1 MEPRTSRGA
10 ASRPTKQFRDQRFE
24 LPSNEPAHLSSRHP
38 DRPPPERRRRAMKLE
53 LGMLLAL
60 ACAFVAN
67 LGFFYKYRGANA
79 VAKVDVRHPLRSV
92 RALYSSGWFAL
103 GMLVATASWG
113 LHVAALA
120 LAPMSVIQVSLAAG
134 MVFIAGMADRLFGF
148 EVGPRQWIGLS
159 LTAIGLVLLG
169 ATLPA
174 RHGAHSQF
182 SQAAMISFEA
192 GLFGLGGLL
201 IMGPRMGGKAEHHGV
216 MLGAASGILFGVS
229 DTAIKALPGI
239 PHAHGVTG
247 LLLRPDAHGVTGLLL
262 SPWLLVAV
270 LASIVAFYASARG
283 LQDGEAVPVI
293 AVTGTA
299 ANIAGI
305 AGGIIVFGDPMAAS
319 PLGVVL
325 QATAFVLVVVA
336 AALMP
341 APVRSAGVAAQ
352 AS

>member
-1 MEPRTSRGA
+1 M
-10 ASRPTKQFRDQRFE
+10 
-24 LPSNEPAHLSSRHP
+24 
-38 DRPPPERRRRAMKLE
+38 
-53 LGMLLAL
+53 
-60 ACAFVAN
+60 
-67 LGFFYKYRGANA
+67 
-79 VAKVDVRHPLRSV
+79 
-92 RALYSSGWFAL
+92 
-103 GMLVATASWG
+103 
-113 LHVAALA
+113 
-120 LAPMSVIQVSLAAG
+120 
-134 MVFIAGMADRLFGF
+134 
-148 EVGPRQWIGLS
+148 
-159 LTAIGLVLLG
+159 
-169 ATLPA
+169 
-174 RHGAHSQF
+174 HGAHSQF

-229 DTAIKALPGI
+229 DTAIKALTGI
-239 PHAHGVTG
+239 T
-247 LLLRPDAHGVTGLLL
+247 RAHGVTGLLL

-352 AS
+352 LPGAWPWPPSAATIPARMPTTSQLVRKGRVTPKKKLATPGLKSGKGRKKKTAAPQRRGVCTRVYTTTPKKPNSALRKVARVRISGSIEVTAYIPGEGHNLQEHSVVLVRGGRVKDLPGVRYKVVRGTLDAAGVSDRKKARSQYGVKKK

>member
-1 MEPRTSRGA
+1 MT
-10 ASRPTKQFRDQRFE
+10 
-24 LPSNEPAHLSSRHP
+24 LY
-38 DRPPPERRRRAMKLE
+38 
-53 LGMLLAL
+53 LGILLAL

-67 LGFFYKYRGANA
+67 LAFFYKYRGAND
-79 VAKVDVRHPLRSV
+79 VSKVDVRHPLRSV
-92 RALYSSGWFAL
+92 RALYSSRWFTL
-103 GMLVATASWG
+103 GMIVATASWG

-134 MVFIAGMADRLFGF
+134 MVFIAVMADRLFGF
-148 EVGPRQWIGLS
+148 EVGPRQWVGLS
-159 LTAIGLVLLG
+159 LTAFALVLLG
-169 ATLPA
+169 LTLPA
-174 RHGAHSQF
+174 MHGAHSQF
-182 SQAAMISFEA
+182 SQAAMIGFEA

-201 IMGPRMGGKAEHHGV
+201 IMGRRMGSPAHHHGV
-216 MLGAASGILFGVS
+216 MLGAAAGILFGVS
-229 DTAIKALPGI
+229 DTAIKALTGI
-239 PHAHGVTG
+239 TAAHGLLG
-247 LLLRPDAHGVTGLLL
+247 LVL

-305 AGGIIVFGDPMAAS
+305 AGGIVVFGDPMAAS

-341 APVRSAGVAAQ
+341 APVRAAGVVAQ
-352 AS
+352 A